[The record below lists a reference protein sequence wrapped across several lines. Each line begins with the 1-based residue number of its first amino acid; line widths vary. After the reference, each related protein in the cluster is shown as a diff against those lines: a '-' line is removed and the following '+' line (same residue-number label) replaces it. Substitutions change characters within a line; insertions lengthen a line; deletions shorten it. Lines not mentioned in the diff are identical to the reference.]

1 MTDPLLSALTLAAL
15 LGCALMAGTF
25 FAFST
30 FVMRALARLPPPQG
44 IAAMQSINV
53 AVLNPMFLAPF
64 LGTAVLCAGLALVV
78 LLGQPHPARGWLI
91 AGGLLYA
98 GGTFLVT
105 IAFNVPRNDRL
116 AKLDP
121 ASADAPR
128 VWAEYVAGWTAW
140 NHVRTAAALA
150 ATAALTLALAK

>member
-1 MTDPLLSALTLAAL
+1 MTNPVLFVLTLAGL
-15 LGCALMAGTF
+15 LGCALMAGAF

-30 FVMRALARLPPPQG
+30 FVMRALARLPPPHG

-53 AVLNPMFLAPF
+53 AVLNPLFLTPF
-64 LGTAVLCAGLALVV
+64 VGTAVLCAGLALVAW
-78 LLGQPHPARGWLI
+78 LRRPYPGSGWLI
-91 AGGLLYA
+91 AGSLLYVV
-98 GGTFLVT
+98 GTFLVT

-116 AKLDP
+116 ATLDP
-121 ASADAPR
+121 LSSDAPR
-128 VWAEYVAGWTAW
+128 AWAEYVATWTAW